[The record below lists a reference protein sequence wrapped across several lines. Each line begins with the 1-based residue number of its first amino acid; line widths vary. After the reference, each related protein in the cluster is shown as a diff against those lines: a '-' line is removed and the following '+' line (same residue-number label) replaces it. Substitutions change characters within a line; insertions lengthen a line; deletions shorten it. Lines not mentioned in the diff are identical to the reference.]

1 MDRLIIVGA
10 GGSGRETL
18 DIVEAINSPGR
29 VVDFLGFVDDGDTV
43 NLDLLRR
50 RGAALLGGVELL
62 RELDVAYAIAIGS
75 GSARRALDAKLS
87 GWGRT
92 PVSLVHPAA
101 GIASEVRL
109 GPGAIIA
116 AGARL
121 TTNIRTGRHLHANLY
136 ATVSH
141 DCELGDYVTLNPGV
155 HLAGNVTLGDE
166 VTCGIG
172 AVIIQGRTVGA
183 RTTIGAGAVVI
194 RDIGPGVTAVGVPA
208 TPLPD
213 RMR

>member
-1 MDRLIIVGA
+1 MERLIIVGA

-18 DIVEAINSPGR
+18 DIVEAINGPGR
-29 VVDFLGFVDDGDTV
+29 VFDFLGFVDDGDTV
-43 NLDLLRR
+43 NLELLRR
-50 RGAALLGGVELL
+50 RGAALLGSVELL
-62 RELDVAYAIAIGS
+62 RDLDVAYAIAIGS

-87 GWGRT
+87 GWGRA

>member
-18 DIVEAINSPGR
+18 DIVEAINGPDR
-29 VVDFLGFVDDGDTV
+29 VFEFLGFVDDGDAV
-43 NLDLLRR
+43 DLDLLRR
-50 RGAALLGGVELL
+50 RGAPLLGGVELL
-62 RELDVAYAIAIGS
+62 RDLDAAYVIAIGS

-87 GWGRT
+87 AWGRI

-101 GIASEVRL
+101 SIASEVSL
-109 GPGAIIA
+109 GPGAIIT
-116 AGARL
+116 AGAKL
-121 TTNIRTGRHLHANLY
+121 TTNIRTGRHLHANLH

-141 DCELGDYVTLNPGV
+141 DCVLGDYVTLNPGV
-155 HLAGNVTLGDE
+155 HVAGNVILGDE

-172 AVIIQGRTVGA
+172 AVIIQGRTIGA
-183 RTTIGAGAVVI
+183 RTTIGAGAVVVH
-194 RDIGPGVTAVGVPA
+194 DIAPGVTAVGVPA
-208 TPLPD
+208 VPLPD